1 MILYL
6 CLGILLMTAGVVSVV
21 FSDSH
26 DLGPWLSSMMFIVP
40 LVAGGAVSVC
50 ALFNSNKEVDHVS
63 TVTKVTIEEGG
74 KRSLLMVS
82 GEIISCPP
90 DNQICLDARIGDLV
104 VYSIKWHESGLWVE
118 RREVVLVSRPD
129 Q

>member
-6 CLGILLMTAGVVSVV
+6 CLGVLLIAAGVVSAV
-21 FSDSH
+21 FSERHS
-26 DLGPWLSSMMFIVP
+26 LGPWLSSMMFIIP
-40 LVAGGAVSVC
+40 LVTGGAMSVC

-74 KRSLLMVS
+74 KKSLLMANGDVIPCQPDHQVCNQA
-82 GEIISCPP
+82 EIGK
-90 DNQICLDARIGDLV
+90 LA
-104 VYSIKWHESGLWVE
+104 VYRAKWHDSGLWVQSYE
-118 RREVVLVSRPD
+118 IILVTENP

>member
-6 CLGILLMTAGVVSVV
+6 CLGVLLIAAGVVSAV
-21 FSDSH
+21 FSERHS
-26 DLGPWLSSMMFIVP
+26 LGPWLSSMMFIIP
-40 LVAGGAVSVC
+40 LVTGGAMSVC

-74 KRSLLMVS
+74 KKSLLTVS

-90 DNQICLDARIGDLV
+90 DNQIYLDARIGDLV

-118 RREVVLVSRPD
+118 RREVILATEDPR
-129 Q
+129 